1 MKPFGTSTAQRAA
14 LGFFIPMANISKS
27 KPTAQPP
34 KRGRGGRREGAGR
47 PRNPPLPPVV
57 PAPTLPA
64 AYDALSAEEMLAPLV
79 PFAFDAL
86 ALVARE
92 SRNARARVSAARIIL
107 AYAAQ

>member
-1 MKPFGTSTAQRAA
+1 
-14 LGFFIPMANISKS
+14 MANISKS

-47 PRNPPLPPVV
+47 PRNPPLPAI

-64 AYDALSAEEMLAPLV
+64 AYAALSPKEKLALYAPM
-79 PFAFDAL
+79 AFEAL

>member
-1 MKPFGTSTAQRAA
+1 
-14 LGFFIPMANISKS
+14 MATISKS
-27 KPTAQPP
+27 KLTAQPP

-64 AYDALSAEEMLAPLV
+64 AYAALSPKEKLALYAPM
-79 PFAFDAL
+79 AFEAL
-86 ALVARE
+86 ALVACK

-107 AYAAQ
+107 AYAAQDVPPVKRA